1 MSSVLKKQEALSEI
15 ERGEGAD
22 DDQKRTAK
30 FVRTWRAKSDGHG
43 KYWLRISRLV
53 AREYQFLE
61 ERNDV
66 YSPSSSSSIVRLLP
80 ALLASGEVSSS
91 WCLAGF
97 DIGDAFLMVPQPKL
111 RKVRIMDS
119 NETYIIAKCLPGQRD
134 GTKRWFNFFTSY
146 LAVEHGMETCKECPA
161 LVRGDHCLLLLHVDD
176 VLMIGDPSWINKEF
190 LPKLKENFRVSFQIA
205 NLVKRLSS

>member
-30 FVRTWRAKSDGHG
+30 FVRTWRSKSDGHG

-134 GTKRWFNFFTSY
+134 GTKRWFNFL
-146 LAVEHGMETCKECPA
+146 LATWQLSMAWKLAKNV
-161 LVRGDHCLLLLHVDD
+161 LL
-176 VLMIGDPSWINKEF
+176 
-190 LPKLKENFRVSFQIA
+190 
-205 NLVKRLSS
+205 